1 MISHMKLQEFG
12 IEIITMIIFRN
23 EISYAHRYS
32 IVGWSHD
39 YDRIAY
45 LYKVQQMLHRFIQV
59 VNGQEKYNK
68 LGQPADATPIIVY
81 HRIDNSGARYSTTV
95 SLCCRNAI
103 ST

>member
-1 MISHMKLQEFG
+1 MKLQEFG